1 MNNLNN
7 KYQSKRNG
15 IILLISEAVFLLLF
29 AIYCFGIRLSI
40 PALQF
45 ERAGLWPYLLCTVLL
60 AIAFWWSLGR
70 KSKALALFS
79 TIENSSVLVPQIRPI
94 RHLIRFLLW
103 RWSIACIL
111 IALINPRYGTKEIDV
126 DSQGVDLMIC
136 LDVSTSML
144 ASDMEPDRLST
155 AKRSIFKLLDELGG
169 DRVGL
174 IPFAGDAFV
183 LLPLTN
189 DYNAAGLFLNS
200 IETDI
205 IPTQGTAIGK
215 AIDLA
220 IDRLDKYSKGSASII
235 ILTDGENHEDNAVAS
250 AKLAIE
256 LGIPVHTVGLGT
268 TQGAPIPMMEGKNSR
283 GFKKD
288 KEGNTVI
295 SQYNESMLREIA
307 AAGKGLF
314 LAPSNGYV
322 DLSALHEA
330 ILGMDVSEQGQ
341 QKYESY
347 HERFQL
353 FLLLGA
359 ILLIIETLI
368 PLRGTPKSDEAELEV
383 LAESE
388 NPKFAST

>member
-1 MNNLNN
+1 
-7 KYQSKRNG
+7 
-15 IILLISEAVFLLLF
+15 
-29 AIYCFGIRLSI
+29 
-40 PALQF
+40 
-45 ERAGLWPYLLCTVLL
+45 LWPYLKLTTLFAFL
-60 AIAFWWSLGR
+60 FWWSLGR
-70 KSKALALFS
+70 KERALARFS
-79 TIENSSVLVPQIRPI
+79 NIANSRVLIPNISPD

-103 RWSIACIL
+103 RWAVAFIL

-126 DSQGVDLMIC
+126 ASQGVDLMIC
-136 LDVSTSML
+136 VDVSNSML
-144 ASDMEPDRLST
+144 ASDMQPDRLST
-155 AKRSIFKLLDELGG
+155 AKRSIFTLLDELSG

-183 LLPLTN
+183 MLPLTN

-220 IDRLDKYSKGSASII
+220 TDRLNKYAKGSASII
-235 ILTDGENHEDNAVAS
+235 ILTDGENHEDDAIAS
-250 AKLAIE
+250 AKAAAD
-256 LGIPVHTVGLGT
+256 LGFPVHTVGLGT
-268 TQGAPIPMMEGKNSR
+268 IQGAPIPMMEGRNSR

-295 SQYNESMLREIA
+295 SKYNEGMLREIA

-314 LAPSNGYV
+314 LAPDNGYL

-330 ILGMDVSEQGQ
+330 ILSMDVSDQGE

-347 HERFQL
+347 HERFQI
-353 FLLLGA
+353 FLLLAA
-359 ILLIIETLI
+359 ILIIIETLI
-368 PLRGTPKSDEAELEV
+368 PLRAPLKERS
-383 LAESE
+383 
-388 NPKFAST
+388 KFANA